1 MAARSAGEHP
11 RGAAG
16 VRDGGQS
23 GPPAAVCSRF
33 GRVSRTRRSSKKEIR
48 WYQVPIRYRLSQL
61 TRETESPIGKATETG
76 VSRALTDRQSLCDA
90 TTDVIV
96 NSREP
101 LMEDARWRT
110 RTVRRRALLAGWL

>member
-1 MAARSAGEHP
+1 MIAFRT
-11 RGAAG
+11 
-16 VRDGGQS
+16 
-23 GPPAAVCSRF
+23 
-33 GRVSRTRRSSKKEIR
+33 RVSDASELEKGNPVVPGTNPVSAIAAHAGDGKPNWESHGDRSLPCAR
-48 WYQVPIRYRLSQL
+48 
-61 TRETESPIGKATETG
+61 
-76 VSRALTDRQSLCDA
+76 TDRQSLCDA

>member
-1 MAARSAGEHP
+1 MIAFRT
-11 RGAAG
+11 
-16 VRDGGQS
+16 
-23 GPPAAVCSRF
+23 
-33 GRVSRTRRSSKKEIR
+33 RVSDSSELEKGNPV
-48 WYQVPIRYRLSQL
+48 VPGTNPVSAIAAHAGDGKPNW
-61 TRETESPIGKATETG
+61 ESHGDTG

>member
-1 MAARSAGEHP
+1 MIAFRT
-11 RGAAG
+11 
-16 VRDGGQS
+16 
-23 GPPAAVCSRF
+23 
-33 GRVSRTRRSSKKEIR
+33 RVSDASELEKGNPVVPGTNPVSAIAAHAGDGKPNWESHGDRS
-48 WYQVPIRYRLSQL
+48 LS
-61 TRETESPIGKATETG
+61 
-76 VSRALTDRQSLCDA
+76 ALTGTVRACAGLCDA

>member
-1 MAARSAGEHP
+1 MRS
-11 RGAAG
+11 R
-16 VRDGGQS
+16 
-23 GPPAAVCSRF
+23 
-33 GRVSRTRRSSKKEIR
+33 K
-48 WYQVPIRYRLSQL
+48 
-61 TRETESPIGKATETG
+61 
-76 VSRALTDRQSLCDA
+76 LTDRQSLCDA